1 MPVVATLAIYALQ
14 THHIPAVGD
23 EPHYVMIAD
32 SLAHDFDFDV
42 RNNYEQD
49 VERRAI
55 VGRIRPHVRFK
66 GEQWVSYHA
75 PGLGVLLAVPFL
87 VGGIH
92 GCRVALVI
100 LTGILP
106 FALYHWFRRT
116 LSKGTAV
123 WLAASVAASVPIL
136 FGSILIYPDLTAGVV
151 ATPLVAW
158 VIARAAG
165 DPASGVEWAA
175 FWSVA
180 GLLPWLNL
188 KFAPT
193 TLIVTSGAVAA
204 LIHQHWHGVR
214 QKAAWISLP
223 LVAVGPLALAFFNLN
238 EFGQLLG
245 PRGTSELTSS
255 PMRALLIFLGLHF
268 DQSQGMF
275 LQQPLLL
282 IGVSLLVPFAREMPW
297 TAVFWV
303 MAYLSL
309 IAPNAFELARF
320 GMAGPDGRFGWS
332 AEWLWML
339 PLGVLRTGSPGW
351 ERWLRRLCMAG
362 IVYQVLLAIRWL
374 PYPLQLFPH
383 LQESLADRDSLF
395 PIWLR
400 GLMPSYYLWDFK
412 RFLTYPPNV
421 AATFAAAGV
430 LVGGAIWWRRTN
442 SAPSA

>member
-1 MPVVATLAIYALQ
+1 VATLTLYALQ

-49 VERRAI
+49 VARRAI

-92 GCRVALVI
+92 ACRAALVI
-100 LTGILP
+100 FAGVLP
-106 FALYHWFRRT
+106 FTLYYWFRRT
-116 LSKGTAV
+116 LSQSTAL
-123 WLAASVAASVPIL
+123 WLAVSLAASVPIL

-151 ATPLVAW
+151 ATALVAW

-165 DPASGVEWAA
+165 GPAESAFWWAA

-188 KFAPT
+188 KFAAT

-204 LIHQHWHGVR
+204 LIHQHSDGVR
-214 QKAAWISLP
+214 AKAGWISLP
-223 LVAVGPLALAFFNLN
+223 LIAIGPVALACFNLN

-245 PRGTSELTSS
+245 PRGASELTSS

-282 IGVSLLVPFAREMPW
+282 IGASLIVPFARQMPW
-297 TAVFWV
+297 TAGFWM

-332 AEWLWML
+332 AEWLWLL
-339 PLGVLRTGSPGW
+339 PVGLLRTESPGW

-395 PIWLR
+395 PVWLR
-400 GLMPSYYLWDFK
+400 GMMPSYYLWDFK

-430 LVGGAIWWRRTN
+430 VIGGAICWRRTSTT
-442 SAPSA
+442 SA